1 MDRLLTWRGIPI
13 ETMSQKELLTAV
25 RDYETI
31 VIPMKLEAAANY
43 YETVV
48 IPERIAQAKKE
59 ERETILIKLRSK
71 LKIAFGVIS
80 ITQEDLFELD
90 TDIFPIRPEVE
101 PDGTV
106 SNWDK
111 LSEDTK
117 QRYSKQLK
125 QEGI

>member
-1 MDRLLTWRGIPI
+1 MSKEQPEAIIFEKIKRLCRNANCAYTV
-13 ETMSQKELLTAV
+13 M
-25 RDYETI
+25 
-31 VIPMKLEAAANY
+31 NY
-43 YETVV
+43 YETVI
-48 IPERIAQAKKE
+48 IPARLKA

-71 LKIAFGVIS
+71 LKIACGVIS
-80 ITQEDLFELD
+80 ITQKDLFELD
-90 TDIFPIRPEVE
+90 TDIFPIRPEVK